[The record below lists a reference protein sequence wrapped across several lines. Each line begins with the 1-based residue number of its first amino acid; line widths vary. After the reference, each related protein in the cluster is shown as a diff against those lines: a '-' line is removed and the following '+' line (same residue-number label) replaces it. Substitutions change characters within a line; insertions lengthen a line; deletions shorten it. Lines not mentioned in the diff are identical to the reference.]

1 MIAAYL
7 AAMLAAVLWGTS
19 FLLTRVT
26 MTQIG
31 PMAVAALRWW
41 ITSLLLLTLVAASA
55 RTRRA
60 FWEALRCE
68 WPLFLGLGVI
78 GEGAAYV
85 LQNLALVH
93 TTTVD
98 VGLIMNAYPI
108 LSAVLGV
115 WLLKEN
121 MTRRAVGGLVLALVG
136 VTLINVGGL
145 LDPGATAPAR
155 LLGNL
160 LALGATLAGA
170 FYIVAGKRVVVIYGP
185 LTVTALAGVIGAVS
199 MTPVAAWEGITPGW
213 SPEVWAAL
221 LALAIGCGAAAYWLW
236 WYAARRMPISR
247 AGVFLYLTPVVST
260 LLGILVLHE
269 PLTAATAAGAG
280 LVLGGL
286 ALVQA

>member
-1 MIAAYL
+1 MAYL
-7 AAMLAAVLWGTS
+7 SATLAALLWGTS
-19 FLLTRVT
+19 FLLTRVA

-31 PMAVAALRWW
+31 PMGVAALRWW
-41 ITSLLLLTLVAASA
+41 ITSLLLLGLVAVSDH
-55 RTRRA
+55 RRQA
-60 FWEALRCE
+60 FGQALRRE
-68 WPLFLGLGVI
+68 WLLFLGLGVI

-85 LQNLALVH
+85 LQNLALVY

-115 WLLKEN
+115 WLLKET
-121 MTRRAVGGLVLALVG
+121 MTRRTAGGLVLALVG

-145 LDPGATAPAR
+145 LDPGAAAPMR

-160 LALGATLAGA
+160 LALAATLAGA
-170 FYIVAGKRVVVIYGP
+170 FYIVAGKRVVISYGP

-199 MTPVAAWEGITPGW
+199 LTPAAAWEGVSPGW
-213 SPEVWAAL
+213 SPEVWVAL
-221 LALAIGCGAAAYWLW
+221 IALGVGCGAAAYWLW
-236 WYAARRMPISR
+236 WYAARRMPISQ

-260 LLGILVLHE
+260 LLGIVVLHE
-269 PLTAATAAGAG
+269 PLTVATAAGAG

-286 ALVQA
+286 ALVQV